1 MNFPI
6 LSSLILLPII
16 GSLFLLFS
24 KDKNSNTGKYV
35 ALFTSFVN
43 FLISIYLWYQFDPTT
58 SDFQFVEDRE
68 WLKGFINYKVGIDGI
83 SILFIVLTSLITP
96 LCIISVNNTIKDRLR
111 DFLIAILVMESLMI
125 GVFCSLDLVI
135 FYLFFEAGLIPMF
148 LIIGIWGGTRRVYS
162 AFKFFLYTLL
172 GSVLMLIA
180 IISIYWISGT
190 TDITQL
196 YELGIDTKYQN
207 LLWLAFF
214 SSFAVKT
221 PMWPVHTW
229 LPDAHV
235 EAPTAGS
242 VLLAAILLKMAGYGF
257 IRFSL
262 GLFPVASD
270 LFTPLVYAL
279 SLIAIVYTSLVAL
292 MQEDM
297 KKLIAYSSVAHMGFV
312 TLGIFTIT
320 QQGIE
325 GSIVQM
331 ISHGLVSAALF
342 LCVGVVYDRMHSRL
356 IATYG
361 GLVSVM
367 PKYSILFMLFTLA
380 ALGLPGTSGFIGE
393 FLILMGAFKDNFLVA
408 VIASLGVIFGAAYML
423 WLYRRVVFGEVK
435 NKELLKM
442 PDLDKSEK
450 FIFIFLILLGVT
462 TFCTYFIVKNKCLF
476 IKNIDPKDI
485 IFKKPNNIAILNA
498 PCGNVIIELYPNISP
513 NAVQRFVTL
522 IRSNAYENIAFHR
535 VIENK
540 LIQAGDLEFG
550 KKGNLDYG
558 KIGTG
563 KSGLGTI
570 KSEID
575 NNFNYTKGSVGLA
588 RTFKNDT
595 EDSQFFIIL
604 QDEPLFEGEYTPV
617 GKVIYGLEVLKKIK
631 YGRRSE
637 YILRPDFINWFKML
651 N

>member
-6 LSSLILLPII
+6 LSSLILLPLI
-16 GSLFLLFS
+16 GALFLLFF
-24 KDKNSNTGKYV
+24 KNQDNSNTVKYV
-35 ALFTSFVN
+35 SIFTSFVN
-43 FLISIYLWYQFDPTT
+43 FFISIYLWFLFD
-58 SDFQFVEDRE
+58 SSVSNFQFIEEKD
-68 WLKGFINYKVGIDGI
+68 WLTGFVNFKLGIDGI
-83 SILFIVLTSLITP
+83 SILFILLTTFITP
-96 LCIISVNNTIKDRLR
+96 LCIISVNNTVKVRLC

-148 LIIGIWGGTRRVYS
+148 LIIGIWGGARRVYS

-180 IISIYWISGT
+180 IISIFWLSGT
-190 TDITQL
+190 TDLIQL

-270 LFTPLVYAL
+270 LFTPLVYTL
-279 SLIAIVYTSLVAL
+279 SLIAIIYASLVAL

-325 GSIVQM
+325 GSIIQM

-356 IATYG
+356 IKTYG

-367 PKYSILFMLFTLA
+367 PKYSVLFMLFTLA
-380 ALGLPGTSGFIGE
+380 ALGLPGTSGFVGE

-408 VIASLGVIFGAAYML
+408 VIASFGVIFGAAYML
-423 WLYRRVVFGEVK
+423 WLYRRVVFGNLI
-435 NKELLKM
+435 NKELLKI
-442 PDLDKSEK
+442 PDLNNSEK
-450 FIFIFLILLGVT
+450 FILWSLAIPVLFFGFYPEPLINTVE
-462 TFCTYFIVKNKCLF
+462 ISVKNL
-476 IKNIDPKDI
+476 
-485 IFKKPNNIAILNA
+485 
-498 PCGNVIIELYPNISP
+498 IEMY
-513 NAVQRFVTL
+513 
-522 IRSNAYENIAFHR
+522 
-535 VIENK
+535 
-540 LIQAGDLEFG
+540 
-550 KKGNLDYG
+550 
-558 KIGTG
+558 
-563 KSGLGTI
+563 
-570 KSEID
+570 
-575 NNFNYTKGSVGLA
+575 NFN
-588 RTFKNDT
+588 
-595 EDSQFFIIL
+595 
-604 QDEPLFEGEYTPV
+604 
-617 GKVIYGLEVLKKIK
+617 
-631 YGRRSE
+631 
-637 YILRPDFINWFKML
+637 L
-651 N
+651 NMNIQEIQNNG

>member
-6 LSSLILLPII
+6 LSSLILLPTI
-16 GSLFLLFS
+16 GALFLLFS
-24 KDKNSNTGKYV
+24 KDKNSSTVKYV

-43 FLISIYLWYQFDPTT
+43 FLISIYLWYLFDPST
-58 SDFQFVEDRE
+58 SNFQFVEDRE

-83 SILFIVLTSLITP
+83 SILFIILTTLITP
-96 LCIISVNNTIKDRLR
+96 LCIVSVNNTIKDRLR

-125 GVFCSLDLVI
+125 GVFCSLDLVV

-148 LIIGIWGGTRRVYS
+148 LIIGIWGGARRVYS

-172 GSVLMLIA
+172 GSVLMLVA
-180 IISIYWISGT
+180 IISIYWIAGT
-190 TDITQL
+190 TDIVQL
-196 YELGIDTKYQN
+196 YDLGIDSQYQN

-262 GLFPVASD
+262 ALFPVASE
-270 LFTPLVYAL
+270 LFTPLVYSL
-279 SLIAIVYTSLVAL
+279 SLIAIIYASLIAL

-325 GSIVQM
+325 GSIIQM

-342 LCVGVVYDRMHSRL
+342 LCVGVIYDRMHSRL
-356 IATYG
+356 IKTYG

-393 FLILMGAFKDNFLVA
+393 FLILMGVFKDNFLVA
-408 VIASLGVIFGAAYML
+408 VIASFGVIFGAAYML
-423 WLYRRVVFGEVK
+423 WLYRRVVFGNLI
-435 NKELLKM
+435 NKDLLKI
-442 PDLDKSEK
+442 PDLNNSEK
-450 FIFIFLILLGVT
+450 FILWSL
-462 TFCTYFIVKNKCLF
+462 
-476 IKNIDPKDI
+476 
-485 IFKKPNNIAILNA
+485 AI
-498 PCGNVIIELYPNISP
+498 PVVFFGFYP
-513 NAVQRFVTL
+513 
-522 IRSNAYENIAFHR
+522 
-535 VIENK
+535 
-540 LIQAGDLEFG
+540 
-550 KKGNLDYG
+550 
-558 KIGTG
+558 
-563 KSGLGTI
+563 
-570 KSEID
+570 
-575 NNFNYTKGSVGLA
+575 
-588 RTFKNDT
+588 
-595 EDSQFFIIL
+595 
-604 QDEPLFEGEYTPV
+604 EPLINTIEVSVKDLIEMYNSNLNMHS
-617 GKVIYGLEVLKKIK
+617 LEVQ
-631 YGRRSE
+631 
-637 YILRPDFINWFKML
+637 N
-651 N
+651 

>member
-6 LSSLILLPII
+6 LSSLILLPLI
-16 GSLFLLFS
+16 GTLFLLFS
-24 KDKNSNTGKYV
+24 KDKDYQNTSTMKYV

-43 FLISIYLWYQFDPTT
+43 FLISIYLWYLFDSST
-58 SDFQFVEDRE
+58 SSFQFIEDKE

-83 SILFIVLTSLITP
+83 SILFIILTTFITS
-96 LCIISVNNTIKDRLR
+96 LCIISVNNSIKYRLR
-111 DFLIAILVMESLMI
+111 DFLIAILIMESLMI

-148 LIIGIWGGTRRVYS
+148 LMIGIWGGARRVYS

-172 GSVLMLIA
+172 GSVLMLVA
-180 IISIYWISGT
+180 IISIYWMSGT
-190 TDITQL
+190 TDIVQL

-242 VLLAAILLKMAGYGF
+242 VILAAILLKMAGYGF

-262 GLFPVASD
+262 GLFPVASE
-270 LFTPLVYAL
+270 LFTPLVYTL

-325 GSIVQM
+325 GSIIQM
-331 ISHGLVSAALF
+331 ISHGLISAALF
-342 LCVGVVYDRMHSRL
+342 LCVGVVYDRVHSRL
-356 IATYG
+356 IKTYG

-380 ALGLPGTSGFIGE
+380 AIGLPGTSGFVGE
-393 FLILMGAFKDNFLVA
+393 FLILMGAFRDNFLVA
-408 VIASLGVIFGAAYML
+408 AIASLGVIFAAAYML
-423 WLYRRVVFGEVK
+423 WLYRRVIFGNLTNK
-435 NKELLKM
+435 NLLQI
-442 PDLDKSEK
+442 PDLDNSEK
-450 FIFIFLILLGVT
+450 FILWCLAIPVLFFGFYPELLINTIEISVKDLIEMYNFNLNMNMT
-462 TFCTYFIVKNKCLF
+462 EVKN
-476 IKNIDPKDI
+476 N
-485 IFKKPNNIAILNA
+485 
-498 PCGNVIIELYPNISP
+498 G
-513 NAVQRFVTL
+513 
-522 IRSNAYENIAFHR
+522 
-535 VIENK
+535 
-540 LIQAGDLEFG
+540 
-550 KKGNLDYG
+550 
-558 KIGTG
+558 
-563 KSGLGTI
+563 
-570 KSEID
+570 
-575 NNFNYTKGSVGLA
+575 
-588 RTFKNDT
+588 
-595 EDSQFFIIL
+595 
-604 QDEPLFEGEYTPV
+604 
-617 GKVIYGLEVLKKIK
+617 
-631 YGRRSE
+631 
-637 YILRPDFINWFKML
+637 
-651 N
+651 